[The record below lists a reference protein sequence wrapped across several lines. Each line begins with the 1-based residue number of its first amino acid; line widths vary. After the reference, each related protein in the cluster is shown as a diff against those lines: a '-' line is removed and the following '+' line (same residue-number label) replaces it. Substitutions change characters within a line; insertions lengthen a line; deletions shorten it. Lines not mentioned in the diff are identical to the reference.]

1 MKMSDAPFFLEVDHA
16 QRCKKGN
23 AVSGDVFTSTRLGD
37 DSVVTVLA
45 DGLGSGIKAN
55 VLATLTAKMAAGFV
69 MNDMDIR
76 RSAEIIISTLPVCSE
91 RKIGYSTFTVTR
103 IERGG
108 EVKVIEYDN
117 PPFIL
122 FRGGSV
128 VKLPSERIN
137 FKGPTGRVNAVNYY
151 SFRLEY
157 GDRLV
162 FVSDGITQSG
172 MGKKKSPLGWGND
185 SLMAFVRDS
194 VEANTGISARR
205 LSNMIVSKAG
215 EMDDYAVHD
224 DCTCEVIYCR
234 RPRGLLVVSGPSFR
248 PERDAEMAAIIA
260 KYDGSKAI
268 CGGTTS
274 MIVSRELG
282 VEVDVN
288 LTEMRGGLPP
298 EAKMPGV
305 DLVTEGILTLCRV
318 SEMLEN
324 ESWKDEPANPATKL
338 IELMLNNDIID
349 FLVGTRINEAHQDP
363 SMPLEIEI
371 RRNIVKK
378 IMRLLE
384 ERHLKKT
391 ELRFI

>member
-1 MKMSDAPFFLEVDHA
+1 MNEAPFFLEVDYA
-16 QRCKKGN
+16 QKCKKGN
-23 AVSGDVFTSTRLGD
+23 VVSGDVFTSIRQSD

-69 MNDMDIR
+69 MNDMDIK
-76 RSAEIIISTLPVCSE
+76 RSAEIIISTLPVCAE
-91 RKIGYSTFTVTR
+91 RKIGYSTFTVAK

-108 EVKVIEYDN
+108 CVKVIEYDN

-122 FRGGSV
+122 FRNGFTVSME
-128 VKLPSERIN
+128 PERIV
-137 FKGPTGRVNAVNYY
+137 FKGQAGRINTVNYY

-157 GDRLV
+157 GDRLI

-172 MGKKKSPLGWGND
+172 MGKERTPLGWG
-185 SLMAFVRDS
+185 RDNL
-194 VEANTGISARR
+194 VEYVGDAIATNSSISARK
-205 LSNMIVSKAG
+205 LSQMVVSRAC
-215 EMDDYAVHD
+215 EMDDYFAHD
-224 DCTCEVIYCR
+224 DCTSEVIFCR
-234 RPRGLLVVSGPSFR
+234 RPRRLLVVSGPSVK
-248 PERDAEMAAIIA
+248 PERDAEMASIITL
-260 KYDGSKAI
+260 YDGAKAI

-282 VEVDVN
+282 LQVDVD
-288 LTEMRGGLPP
+288 LTCIKGNLPP
-298 EAKMPGV
+298 EGKMKGM

-318 SEMLEN
+318 SEMIEHDD
-324 ESWKDEPANPATKL
+324 WKDEPANPATKL

-349 FLVGTRINEAHQDP
+349 FLVGTKINEAHQDP

-384 ERHLKKT
+384 EKHLKKT
-391 ELRFI
+391 TLHFI